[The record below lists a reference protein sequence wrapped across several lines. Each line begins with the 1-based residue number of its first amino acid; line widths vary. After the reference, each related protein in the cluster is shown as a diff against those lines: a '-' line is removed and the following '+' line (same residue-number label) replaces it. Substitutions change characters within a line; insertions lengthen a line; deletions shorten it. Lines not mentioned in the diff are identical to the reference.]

1 MNHFEFDELT
11 GDIYNNQDNKDLKI
25 TVDKKTYDLK
35 NAKKFWRKI
44 TKSKISRS
52 EAKKLY
58 KELIWKDIDALKREK
73 SNGIKKYNIL
83 DILENTYTIFT
94 GTYLHYKDVSEET
107 KFERSITDRVKWR
120 RQKMDIINKKK
131 ENINNELFNN
141 YFDYLNPD
149 TMFRRLRD
157 SSDEK
162 NKDMVESINKK
173 LTKMKNI
180 VKNVPKDK
188 VSKIEENEKIIDII
202 ERILELN
209 NKKQ

>member
-11 GDIYNNQDNKDLKI
+11 GDIYDNQDNKDLKI

-35 NAKKFWRKI
+35 NAKNFWTKI

-58 KELIWKDIDALKREK
+58 KELIRKDIDALKREK

-107 KFERSITDRVKWR
+107 KFERSITDRVK
-120 RQKMDIINKKK
+120 
-131 ENINNELFNN
+131 
-141 YFDYLNPD
+141 
-149 TMFRRLRD
+149 
-157 SSDEK
+157 
-162 NKDMVESINKK
+162 
-173 LTKMKNI
+173 
-180 VKNVPKDK
+180 
-188 VSKIEENEKIIDII
+188 
-202 ERILELN
+202 
-209 NKKQ
+209 